1 MNILFSIKPC
11 FVEKILS
18 GEKLYEYRKH
28 RPNKQN
34 QLEWAFIYS
43 CAPQKRIV
51 AAFLFQE
58 IVVGTPNNIW
68 EKTKDYSGINEADF
82 HRYYAN
88 SIVAY
93 AIAIHNLRIFE
104 SHINP
109 WQIDRDFRPPQSFA
123 YLKGDLH
130 EKLCNLVR

>member
-51 AAFLFQE
+51 AAFPFQE
-58 IVVGTPNNIW
+58 IVAGTPNDIW
-68 EKTKDYSGINEADF
+68 EKTKDFSGINETNF
-82 HRYYAN
+82 RSYYDN
-88 SIVAY
+88 NTVAY
-93 AIAIHNLRIFE
+93 AIVIRDLKIFE
-104 SHINP
+104 SFINP
-109 WQIDRDFRPPQSFA
+109 WQIDKNFRPPQSFT
-123 YLKGDLH
+123 YLKGSLH
-130 EKLCNLVR
+130 ERLCDLVR